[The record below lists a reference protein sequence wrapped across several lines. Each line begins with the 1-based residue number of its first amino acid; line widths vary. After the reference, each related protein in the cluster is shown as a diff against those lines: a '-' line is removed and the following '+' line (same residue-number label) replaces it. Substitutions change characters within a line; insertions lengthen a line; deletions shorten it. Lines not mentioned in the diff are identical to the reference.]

1 MAHGSVK
8 MCLQCATCSMV
19 SCCLFRALK
28 FLSCRDSKI
37 KAEACRWP
45 KGKTLRLEIPG
56 ARGFT
61 VTGTEKGFRKLP
73 LDTPGD
79 VTIRFKTPADAFRV
93 FTGQIGIAQLYRDT
107 QCDSLIAVGGG
118 SVIDTAKGV
127 GMVLAQA
134 GHDLLDS
141 AGCEVLPRGKHVPF
155 VAVPTTAGTGSE
167 ATLVAVVANP
177 AIQVKMEFLSYHL
190 LPDVAV
196 LDPRMTETLP
206 PRITAATGFD
216 ALVHAIEAATCLQR
230 NPVSDSFAEK
240 AIQQISQ
247 NLTRA
252 VEHGKDRKARMA
264 MANGSL
270 LAGAAFSNSMVG
282 LVHAIGHALGGVCH
296 VAHGEAMTI
305 LLPAVMKYNLE
316 KCHKRYGELLLY
328 VAGPEVYA
336 ATPEAQRAQKTIDT
350 LIALRQHLAD
360 VTGLPTTLSQTGKVQ
375 PSDFEAV
382 ANTALND
389 GAIIVN
395 PAEADFDEIVGILKE
410 VWA

>member
-1 MAHGSVK
+1 MSAYYE
-8 MCLQCATCSMV
+8 
-19 SCCLFRALK
+19 F
-28 FLSCRDSKI
+28 
-37 KAEACRWP
+37 
-45 KGKTLRLEIPG
+45 
-56 ARGFT
+56 
-61 VTGTEKGFRKLP
+61 KLP
-73 LDTPGD
+73 VKILSGDGALEHIPHELDSLGAHRPLLLSDQGLEQVGTVKIVQAALRQGGMAAAETFCRIPPD
-79 VTIRFKTPADAFRV
+79 SSIQVV
-93 FTGQIGIAQLYRDT
+93 NQIAGLYRQA

-134 GHDLLDS
+134 GSDLLDS
-141 AGCEVLPRGKHVPF
+141 TGCEVLPRGAHVPF

-177 AIQVKMEFLSYHL
+177 ALQVKMEFLSYHL

-206 PRITAATGFD
+206 PRITASTGFD

-230 NPVSDSFAEK
+230 NPVSDSFAER
-240 AIQQISQ
+240 AIRQITQS
-247 NLTRA
+247 LPRA
-252 VEHGKDRKARMA
+252 VKNGRDRRARMA

-296 VAHGEAMTI
+296 VAHGDAMTI
-305 LLPAVMKYNLE
+305 LLPAVMQYNLD
-316 KCHKRYGELLLY
+316 KCRERYGELLLH

-336 ATPEAQRAQKTIDT
+336 ATPAAQRAQKTIDT
-350 LIALRQHLAD
+350 LKALRQELAD
-360 VTGLPTTLSQTGKVQ
+360 ATGLPTTLSQTGRVKQ
-375 PSDFEAV
+375 EDFEAV
-382 ANTALND
+382 ARTALND

-395 PAEADFDEIVGILKE
+395 PAEADYDEILGILKE

>member
-1 MAHGSVK
+1 MSSNYPPKFSPGTGPWSTSPTSCLGAHRPLLLSDQGLEQVGTVKIVQAALRQGGMA
-8 MCLQCATCSMV
+8 AAET
-19 SCCLFRALK
+19 F
-28 FLSCRDSKI
+28 CRIPPDSSI
-37 KAEACRWP
+37 Q
-45 KGKTLRLEIPG
+45 
-56 ARGFT
+56 
-61 VTGTEKGFRKLP
+61 V
-73 LDTPGD
+73 
-79 VTIRFKTPADAFRV
+79 VN
-93 FTGQIGIAQLYRDT
+93 QIAGLYRQA

-134 GHDLLDS
+134 GSDLLDS
-141 AGCEVLPRGKHVPF
+141 AGCEVLPRGAHVPF

-177 AIQVKMEFLSYHL
+177 ALQVKMEFLSYHL

-206 PRITAATGFD
+206 PRITASTGFD

-230 NPVSDSFAEK
+230 NPVSDSFAER
-240 AIQQISQ
+240 AIRQITQS
-247 NLTRA
+247 LPRA
-252 VEHGKDRKARMA
+252 VKNGRDRRARMA

-296 VAHGEAMTI
+296 VAHGDAMTI
-305 LLPAVMKYNLE
+305 LLPAVMQYNLD
-316 KCHKRYGELLLY
+316 KCRERYGELLLH

-336 ATPEAQRAQKTIDT
+336 ATPAAQRAQKTIDT
-350 LIALRQHLAD
+350 LKALRQELAD
-360 VTGLPTTLSQTGKVQ
+360 ATGLPTTLSQTGRVKQ
-375 PSDFEAV
+375 EDFEAV
-382 ANTALND
+382 ARTALND

-395 PAEADFDEIVGILKE
+395 PAEADYDEILGILKE